1 MHTVKPEV
9 LQGNVF
15 SNRLIHVFIKK
26 SLRIFLLLVVVGSAT
41 VVWFSV
47 CGWLFFTTITIWG
60 LINA

>member
-47 CGWLFFTTITIWG
+47 CG
-60 LINA
+60 